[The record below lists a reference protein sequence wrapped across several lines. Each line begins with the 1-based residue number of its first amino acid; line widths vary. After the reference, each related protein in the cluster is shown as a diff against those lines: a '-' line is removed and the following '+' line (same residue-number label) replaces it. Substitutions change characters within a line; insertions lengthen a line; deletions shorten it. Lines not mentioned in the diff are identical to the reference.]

1 MKNDKA
7 FNAMEYID
15 SSIIDEVETYKPK
28 KSHAWAKWSA
38 MAACLCLVVAGT
50 VTTVQFN
57 HRNTMTG
64 GPLMTGDPI
73 QAVEG
78 GDSGLGGPVPG
89 GSNYFEAPK
98 AEGNEDSDSEVDAHM
113 MIGHYD
119 KSLNETDMAVNNGHY
134 ELSNS
139 LKAAINEFG
148 DGVTYRVVVEVFK
161 DGTVINSGSP
171 EVNFEME
178 RLAGEKYVVAH
189 EIYEDTA
196 ERNEYFT
203 LHAEEDQLLHFSV
216 NEAYGYYISL
226 YDEYLG
232 LAEPMED
239 PQEVFNRPATVVD
252 AAVDESTPDYL
263 HAAEYP
269 AEILEIQQAISDAMA
284 RGDLPYV
291 YESCICENPLRI
303 EVYVNVSGEKLILAN
318 EAISSFDPTGGYV
331 VVIQGSGASQEDL
344 GTMKGGAYVGG

>member
-1 MKNDKA
+1 MKKDKT

-15 SSIIDEVETYKPK
+15 PSIIDEVEAYKPK
-28 KSHAWAKWSA
+28 KSHAWVKWSA
-38 MAACLCLVVAGT
+38 MAACLCICIVGAAKLYPALQNPDNGAE
-50 VTTVQFN
+50 
-57 HRNTMTG
+57 TG
-64 GPLMTGDPI
+64 HGIAEYD
-73 QAVEG
+73 
-78 GDSGLGGPVPG
+78 GPVPG
-89 GSNYFEAPK
+89 GFNDFEAPK
-98 AEGNEDSDSEVDAHM
+98 KEGNEDSDTEVDAHM

-119 KSLNETDMAVNNGHY
+119 KSLNEPDMAVYNGHY

-161 DGTVINSGSP
+161 DGTVIDSGSP

-189 EIYEDTA
+189 EIYEDTL

-203 LHAEEDQLLHFSV
+203 LHAEEDQLLNFSV

-239 PQEVFNRPATVVD
+239 PNEVFNRPATVVD

-284 RGDLPYV
+284 RGDLPYIF
-291 YESCICENPLRI
+291 ESRICENPLRI
-303 EVYVNVSGEKLILAN
+303 EVYVNASGEKLILAN
-318 EAISSFDPTGGYV
+318 EVISSFDPTGAYV
-331 VVIQGSGASQEDL
+331 VVIQGSGASQKDL

>member
-7 FNAMEYID
+7 LNAMEHID
-15 SSIIDEVETYKPK
+15 PNLINEAETYKPK
-28 KSHAWAKWSA
+28 KNQGWLRWGT
-38 MAACLCLVVAGT
+38 MAACLCLVIAGT
-50 VTTVQFN
+50 VTTVQFK
-57 HRNTMTG
+57 HRST
-64 GPLMTGDPI
+64 MTGDPI
-73 QAVEG
+73 QTVEG

-89 GSNYFEAPK
+89 GFNYFEAPK
-98 AEGNEDSDSEVDAHM
+98 TEGNEDSDTEVDAHM

-119 KSLNETDMAVNNGHY
+119 KSLNKTDMAVNNGHV

-148 DGVTYRVVVEVFK
+148 AGVTYRVVVEVFK
-161 DGTVINSGSP
+161 DGTVINSGSK
-171 EVNFEME
+171 EVSLEE
-178 RLAGEKYVVAH
+178 QRLAKEKYTVAH
-189 EIYEDTA
+189 ETYEDTA
-196 ERNEYFT
+196 DVMDYFT
-203 LHAEEDQLLHFSV
+203 IHAEEDQLLHFSV

-239 PQEVFNRPATVVD
+239 PNGVFNRPATVVD

-291 YESCICENPLRI
+291 SESMICENPLRI
-303 EVYVNVSGEKLILAN
+303 EVYVNASGEKLVLAN
-318 EAISSFDPTGGYV
+318 DVISSFDPTGAYV
-331 VVIQGSGASQEDL
+331 VVIQGRGASQEDL